1 MKKKLLLAVLPALL
15 VLSACNPLSS
25 YAAAGTKVNQ
35 FAEDTIAHEDI
46 FGEAQEVEQFE
57 KPVAFQRN
65 PGEDITAPKIGYQIK
80 YDSGEN
86 TLAIR
91 FLAAV
96 KDLNV
101 KAYWRRGVAGP
112 DGNPINSKVFSNTF
126 EPVTKYYKS
135 LTAGDETI
143 TAGEAPYADYE
154 GFVVYTI
161 YGIPYNATN
170 KQAYVAAYVNL
181 VGDENGQDDG
191 AGGTYNKHS
200 NSVGLAVSI
209 ERKSEE
215 ANEPDLKNVFTFDPT
230 YTGHFLQG
238 TINGVVYDGGT
249 NGLYRESANT
259 PSGNFAW
266 YENVPLE
273 TTDSFASFYYSQDS
287 TFEFFG
293 SSFFDKSAGFFKKST
308 SISGYVSPILQGS
321 YKLSVSSGNA
331 NHIYTQALSYNDSMS
346 TIKAAYTNIYLIP
359 NDWNVD
365 GAFYIAHFFDGADA
379 DVQMT
384 DSNSDG
390 IYEAVIPSGAN
401 KVLFCRMG
409 NSGSSGHNWYINGKP
424 VWNKTSDLNLEDRY
438 TYSGPLGALTIS
450 AAGDYNQQWLGGV
463 SDIIG

>member
-25 YAAAGTKVNQ
+25 YAAAGAKVNQ

-170 KQAYVAAYVNL
+170 KKAYVAAYVNL

-191 AGGTYNKHS
+191 VGGTYNKHS

-209 ERKSEE
+209 ERKTEA

-230 YTGHFLQG
+230 YTGYFLEG
-238 TINGVVYDGGT
+238 TINGTVFDGGA
-249 NGLYRESANT
+249 NGLYRESDRSKKGDNL
-259 PSGNFAW
+259 AW
-266 YENVPLE
+266 YEKVGLK
-273 TTDSFASFYYSQDS
+273 TTDSFGSFYYEQDNS
-287 TFEFFG
+287 FEFYG
-293 SSFFDKSAGFFKKST
+293 NNEFFDTAVDHIKESSLAGYNAAKT
-308 SISGYVSPILQGS
+308 YDGYYTL
-321 YKLSVSSGNA
+321 YVSSGTK
-331 NHIYTQALSYNDSMS
+331 NHVYPTLAGYQEPLYFYGGGASLWDGQTASKYKVYMWGDGGSDDEVLSETATKDGKTVYKITKFNSSKYQNIKIDRCNKDNMSEVWDSTGDQNNFYNYILTNGPYNYFKVTGWNNSVGWGS
-346 TIKAAYTNIYLIP
+346 YAAEM
-359 NDWNVD
+359 
-365 GAFYIAHFFDGADA
+365 A
-379 DVQMT
+379 
-384 DSNSDG
+384 
-390 IYEAVIPSGAN
+390 
-401 KVLFCRMG
+401 
-409 NSGSSGHNWYINGKP
+409 
-424 VWNKTSDLNLEDRY
+424 
-438 TYSGPLGALTIS
+438 
-450 AAGDYNQQWLGGV
+450 
-463 SDIIG
+463 